1 MNQNNNFNYPNGF
14 INTNNNVNNSQ
25 TFNQCMPLNNNSI
38 RSQMFPTNQQ
48 MPPHFMNTPSPGMN
62 FHNYNNQYQQMP
74 VYNQPQPGFYN
85 RPPMN
90 QNQMYFN
97 PYQPNYY
104 QQPQQMNEQQFF
116 QTMPISRSTNDRKKV
131 FDYSDKP
138 SCSNSS
144 SSSYNQKRSYSN
156 YDRTNNN
163 YYRKYDNN
171 NSRYKKRSRS
181 RSRRRYRSKSRS
193 RSNSRN
199 VRSKK
204 ESSQNSKVSS
214 NESDSNSTDDEK
226 YSKIE
231 TFTVQSTNIPIYY
244 NKDKINPKLIKSTT
258 KLEELCSKF
267 DDSILKRS
275 RRVREKQ
282 GLPIESTQIPDY
294 RQLLMTN
301 KFDKFS
307 RCKCDHKTEDN
318 KPGKCAQHN
327 RKSRNKQSK
336 QNESDKSSSSSRNS
350 STSSSSSNSSSYSSS
365 SFSSSNSKSSKTKT
379 KKSKEKE
386 NDDNDDEFE
395 DIRSMEID
403 RKQKHPERLHPDLS
417 FNEPDQ
423 VIFISVYHSKIYL
436 NNYMKI

>member
-1 MNQNNNFNYPNGF
+1 
-14 INTNNNVNNSQ
+14 
-25 TFNQCMPLNNNSI
+25 
-38 RSQMFPTNQQ
+38 MFPTNQQ

-85 RPPMN
+85 RPLMN

-97 PYQPNYY
+97 PYQPNFY
-104 QQPQQMNEQQFF
+104 QQPQQMNEQQFV
-116 QTMPISRSTNDRKKV
+116 QTMPISRSSNDRKKV

-138 SCSNSS
+138 SCS

-204 ESSQNSKVSS
+204 ESSQNNKVSS
-214 NESDSNSTDDEK
+214 NESENNSTDDEK
-226 YSKIE
+226 FSKIE
-231 TFTVQSTNIPIYY
+231 TFTVQSTNIPVYY
-244 NKDKINPKLIKSTT
+244 SKDNINPKLIKSTT

-267 DDSILKRS
+267 DDSILNRS
-275 RRVREKQ
+275 RRVRENQ

-365 SFSSSNSKSSKTKT
+365 SFSSSNSKSSKTKI
-379 KKSKEKE
+379 KKGKEKE
-386 NDDNDDEFE
+386 NDDDEFE

-423 VIFISVYHSKIYL
+423 VILISVDHSKIYL
-436 NNYMKI
+436 NNYIII

>member
-1 MNQNNNFNYPNGF
+1 M
-14 INTNNNVNNSQ
+14 NNS
-25 TFNQCMPLNNNSI
+25 FFKLCLLVD
-38 RSQMFPTNQQ
+38 QQ
-48 MPPHFMNTPSPGMN
+48 MTEKRFSIIRINLLVVVAVAAAIIKNVPIQIMI
-62 FHNYNNQYQQMP
+62 
-74 VYNQPQPGFYN
+74 
-85 RPPMN
+85 
-90 QNQMYFN
+90 
-97 PYQPNYY
+97 
-104 QQPQQMNEQQFF
+104 EQII
-116 QTMPISRSTNDRKKV
+116 TITESMITIILDI
-131 FDYSDKP
+131 
-138 SCSNSS
+138 
-144 SSSYNQKRSYSN
+144 
-156 YDRTNNN
+156 
-163 YYRKYDNN
+163 
-171 NSRYKKRSRS
+171 
-181 RSRRRYRSKSRS
+181 
-193 RSNSRN
+193 RN
-199 VRSKK
+199 VV
-204 ESSQNSKVSS
+204 EV
-214 NESDSNSTDDEK
+214 EAEDV
-226 YSKIE
+226 IE
-231 TFTVQSTNIPIYY
+231 VKAEAEVIVEMYALRKNLVKTV
-244 NKDKINPKLIKSTT
+244 KS

-267 DDSILKRS
+267 DDSILNRS

>member
-1 MNQNNNFNYPNGF
+1 MNQNNNYNYPNGF
-14 INTNNNVNNSQ
+14 INNNNNNVNNSQ
-25 TFNQCMPLNNNSI
+25 TFNQCMPLNNSV

-85 RPPMN
+85 RPPM
-90 QNQMYFN
+90 YFN
-97 PYQPNYY
+97 PYQPNFY
-104 QQPQQMNEQQFF
+104 QQPQQMNEQQFV
-116 QTMPISRSTNDRKKV
+116 QTMPISRSSNDRKKV

-138 SCSNSS
+138 SCSSS

-156 YDRTNNN
+156 YDRTNIK
-163 YYRKYDNN
+163 YRKYDNN
-171 NSRYKKRSRS
+171 NSRFKKRSRS

-204 ESSQNSKVSS
+204 ESSQNSKISS
-214 NESDSNSTDDEK
+214 NESENNSTDDEK
-226 YSKIE
+226 YSKID

-244 NKDKINPKLIKSTT
+244 NKDKMNPKLIKSTT

-318 KPGKCAQHN
+318 KPSKCAQHN

-365 SFSSSNSKSSKTKT
+365 SFSSSNSKSSKTKI

-386 NDDNDDEFE
+386 NDDEFE

-403 RKQKHPERLHPDLS
+403 RKQKHPERLHSDLS

-423 VIFISVYHSKIYL
+423 VIFISVNHSKIYL
-436 NNYMKI
+436 INYIII